1 MRPWLKRLSKSRL
14 FQVALGR
21 LAGTYLMLVGHT
33 NRIRTVP
40 SDIYSV
46 LKDDDMPVI
55 VTMWHGEHFMLPFA
69 RRKDHRVQVLISK
82 ARDGEI
88 NSIAAKMLGMEVI
101 RGSGGRSSDPRTPA
115 KGGAKGMLTMLKSL
129 EKGISVSMTADIPRG
144 KSREAG
150 MGIIT
155 LARLSGCTILPVA
168 FASTRF
174 RRLNTWDKS
183 VINLPFGRGIFV
195 AGELVRV
202 DKGAD
207 DFAQEAARLR
217 LETSLNQAYAT
228 AYETVGKKP

>member
-1 MRPWLKRLSKSRL
+1 MRKWLKRLSKSQA
-14 FQVALGR
+14 FQVILGR
-21 LAGTYLMLVGHT
+21 LAGSFLLFVGHT

-40 SDIYSV
+40 ADIYSLV
-46 LKDDDMPVI
+46 ENDMPVI

-88 NSIAAKMLGMEVI
+88 NAIAAKMLGMEII
-101 RGSGGRSSDPRTPA
+101 RGSGGRSADPRTPA
-115 KGGAKGMLTMLKSL
+115 KGGAMGLLTMLRSL
-129 EKGISVSMTADIPRG
+129 DGGISVSMTADIPRG

-174 RRLNTWDKS
+174 HRVASWDRA
-183 VINLPFGRGIFV
+183 VINLPFGRGVFV
-195 AGELVRV
+195 AGDSIRV
-202 DKGAD
+202 DKDAD
-207 DFAQEAARLR
+207 EAMQEAARLR
-217 LETSLNQAYAT
+217 LETSLNQAYAD